1 MMDSADL
8 RYWAIKALIALPGAY
23 VAWRGFR
30 AYRQRRRDP
39 SRPQDPTTD
48 RWWRV
53 VFVAGGV
60 AAGSILAIQI
70 ARKALINALFAILA
84 GAIIVLF
91 AAAFMLGWRSIP

>member
-1 MMDSADL
+1 MIDSSDL

-23 VAWRGFR
+23 VAQRGYR

-53 VFVAGGV
+53 AFGAGGI
-60 AAGSILAIQI
+60 AGGSILAILI
-70 ARKALINALFAILA
+70 APRALINALFAILA

-91 AAAFMLGWRSIP
+91 AAAFMLGWRSIR

>member
-70 ARKALINALFAILA
+70 APKALINALFAILA